1 MDGATVKLL
10 TNLAPELMDGIVA
23 RAMALERI
31 SVLQPVGRRALAQRM
46 RMPEREA
53 RVLTDALRAGGWI
66 EVSAAGMVL
75 TDKAYGMLD
84 SIREIVRA
92 QLGLSSM
99 EVQLSRLLKVE
110 NVRIVPG
117 DADQSPDVLGEV
129 GRVAGTRLRKLLSDG
144 MILAVNGGTT
154 VQQVAE
160 HIPRGTPMNI
170 TVLPARGGLGQSAE
184 TQASTLAETIAGKL
198 GGHHRAL
205 YLPDSLSPDALRELC
220 KMDEIREPLEAI
232 QKADVLLYGIARAD
246 DMAVNRL
253 MPHARIEELVAE
265 GATAEVLGYCFDAQ
279 GRLLASASGLGLP
292 VDAIERIP
300 TVFAVAAGARKA
312 EAILAATRHHRHDYL
327 VTDEGAAARIIT
339 LLRDED

>member
-66 EVSAAGMVL
+66 EVSAAGHGSDRQGLRYAGQHSGNRARAAGAVVDGGGAL
-75 TDKAYGMLD
+75 TASEGG
-84 SIREIVRA
+84 ERA
-92 QLGLSSM
+92 H
-99 EVQLSRLLKVE
+99 RA
-110 NVRIVPG
+110 G

-184 TQASTLAETIAGKL
+184 TQASTLAETIASKL
-198 GGHHRAL
+198 GGHTGRCIAGFAFAGRAARAVQDGRN
-205 YLPDSLSPDALRELC
+205 PRAAGSDSEGGRASVRHC
-220 KMDEIREPLEAI
+220 
-232 QKADVLLYGIARAD
+232 RAD

>member
-160 HIPRGTPMNI
+160 HIPRGAPMNI

-232 QKADVLLYGIARAD
+232 QKADVLLYGVCPSR
-246 DMAVNRL
+246 
-253 MPHARIEELVAE
+253 
-265 GATAEVLGYCFDAQ
+265 Y
-279 GRLLASASGLGLP
+279 LLL
-292 VDAIERIP
+292 
-300 TVFAVAAGARKA
+300 
-312 EAILAATRHHRHDYL
+312 
-327 VTDEGAAARIIT
+327 
-339 LLRDED
+339 